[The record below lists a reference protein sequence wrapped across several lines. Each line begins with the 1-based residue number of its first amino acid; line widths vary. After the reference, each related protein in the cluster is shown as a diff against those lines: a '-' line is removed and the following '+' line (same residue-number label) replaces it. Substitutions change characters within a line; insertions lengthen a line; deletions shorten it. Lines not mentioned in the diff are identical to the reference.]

1 MATNTK
7 ARTILLTP
15 RETASRL
22 RISEST
28 LAKWRMTAL
37 RALPFVKI
45 GHKVVY
51 DEKEVEK
58 FIAAQMRNS
67 TGLGRGGRMECRRKK
82 TASR

>member
-22 RISEST
+22 RISELT

-67 TGLGRGGRMECRRKK
+67 TSNSAGE
-82 TASR
+82 AA